1 MFLMK
6 FSLCVTNILK
16 VTRMLE
22 EFHLYELRGDAPLMR
37 VGVSVKKIHEW
48 IEHMAIKVLS
58 KKKNL
63 TLVWLVEV
71 CMVLL
76 VSLQGITS
84 SMLQET

>member
-1 MFLMK
+1 MNLGVMP
-6 FSLCVTNILK
+6 
-16 VTRMLE
+16 
-22 EFHLYELRGDAPLMR
+22 PLMR